1 MDKERFLKFLSRMV
15 TMKEIIKL
23 NDPEKYHELEK
34 QDRYWTPETR
44 PAKYSEWVIKNY
56 EFNSDDALT
65 LCIYSLLMN
74 VPIKDL
80 KEKMNDDYEP
90 VIKRR

>member
-1 MDKERFLKFLSRMV
+1 MDKERFLEFLSRMDI
-15 TMKEIIKL
+15 MKKLIKL
-23 NDPEKYHELEK
+23 NDPEKYHELER

-56 EFNSDDALT
+56 EFDSDDALT

-80 KEKMNDDYEP
+80 KEQMNENFERG
-90 VIKRR
+90 IKR